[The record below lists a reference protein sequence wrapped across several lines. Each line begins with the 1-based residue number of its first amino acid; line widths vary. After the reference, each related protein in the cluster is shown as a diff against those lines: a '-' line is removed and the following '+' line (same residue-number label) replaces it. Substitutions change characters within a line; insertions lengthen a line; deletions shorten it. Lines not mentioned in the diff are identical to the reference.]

1 LSSLDKIVGK
11 IIGDAKE
18 EAARILNEAK
28 SIAASMEEEAKKK
41 ADEVVQAEVSKFR
54 QAKEEEVKRAV
65 MEARIKAKERW
76 LKEREALIN
85 QAIDKVKERLARLV
99 GSPDYAKSLEALIE
113 EAAVAIG
120 GGDLLVQLNERDAK
134 LSLDL
139 EGIAKR
145 VKEKTG
151 VDTKIQLS
159 EVKVQCMGG
168 AVVSTRDGSFI
179 YDNTLESRVR
189 RQESALRLTAAK
201 ILFA

>member
-1 LSSLDKIVGK
+1 VGK

>member
-1 LSSLDKIVGK
+1 MSSLDKIVGK